1 MDKAVFIVRDGM
13 VAGSLM
19 TAHGPFPSEEAAVAA
34 AASFQPGSYTIY
46 SGAVFGKKFTIAA
59 PVLTFAQD

>member
-1 MDKAVFIVRDGM
+1 MVKAVFIVRDGM

-19 TAHGPFPSEEAAVAA
+19 TAHGPFPSEEDAIAA

-46 SGAVFGKKFTIAA
+46 GGAAVGKKFTIAA
-59 PVLTFAQD
+59 PVISFAQD